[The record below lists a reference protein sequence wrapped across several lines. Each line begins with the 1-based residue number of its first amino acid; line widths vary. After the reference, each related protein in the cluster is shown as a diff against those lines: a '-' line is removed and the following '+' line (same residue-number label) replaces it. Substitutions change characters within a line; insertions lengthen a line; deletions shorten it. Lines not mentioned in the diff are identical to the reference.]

1 MRAGQAGAAGA
12 PVRGD
17 GRGRSPGRS
26 CAWAK
31 RRCSAARSAEPRS
44 ATSAS
49 RTDVCTTS
57 VPTPGARRPGR
68 DPAPERPA
76 PATFRWHQPARRC
89 QHRCRRARRRAGAG
103 STSWPA
109 QATRAATAA
118 RRFSGRP
125 PAANAARTS
134 SGVPPRSARGGRRAV
149 RHKPADRPRPRF
161 LDVNVFRRNVGHGNR
176 ASRGGRRKNLA
187 NGGPDASRAEHQAGI
202 SSTARI
208 HASSPRETKRAP
220 AITKDAS
227 RQASFVFLATSA
239 FGRAVIGPSSCQ
251 DGVRATSSA
260 DPSCCCQR
268 PRGDG
273 VAGGR
278 GTGGLGFASSHACGR
293 IVGLIALHTIGIHR
307 RVRR

>member
-134 SGVPPRSARGGRRAV
+134 SGVPPPGPREEVAARFDTSQQIVRARDSSTSMSSGGMSATGIAPPEEDVERTSPTADLTPAARSIRPESARLPGYTPRHPERRSGPPLSRKTPLA
-149 RHKPADRPRPRF
+149 RRLSCFWRPRR
-161 LDVNVFRRNVGHGNR
+161 
-176 ASRGGRRKNLA
+176 LA
-187 NGGPDASRAEHQAGI
+187 EPLLARQAARTACARHQAQ
-202 SSTARI
+202 I
-208 HASSPRETKRAP
+208 HRAAAS
-220 AITKDAS
+220 
-227 RQASFVFLATSA
+227 
-239 FGRAVIGPSSCQ
+239 GRAAMG
-251 DGVRATSSA
+251 
-260 DPSCCCQR
+260 
-268 PRGDG
+268 
-273 VAGGR
+273 
-278 GTGGLGFASSHACGR
+278 
-293 IVGLIALHTIGIHR
+293 
-307 RVRR
+307 